1 MKILSKN
8 RKGLTPVLSMV
19 LLLMIAVAAVGIMY
33 GFVMKL
39 QKGTQNTIQKQTGSI
54 QQKIQQQINTQ
65 FNIES
70 VYKTSDDH
78 LGISL
83 RNTGNSEICFKDL
96 TVYVNGVPTTGVVKV
111 SPASDCITPGQ
122 IMILNVTA
130 YPFPSLGQTDNIKI
144 ASTVGTFATY
154 TCSITETGQT
164 SC

>member
-1 MKILSKN
+1 MRIMPTTK
-8 RKGLTPVLSMV
+8 KGLTPVLSMV

-39 QKGTQNTIQKQTGSI
+39 QKGTQSNIQKQTGAM

-65 FNIES
+65 FDIES
-70 VYKTSDDH
+70 VFKTSDNH
-78 LGISL
+78 IGISL
-83 RNTGNSEICFKDL
+83 RNTGSSEICFKDL

-111 SPASDCITPGQ
+111 SPATDCVTPGQ

-130 YPFPSLGQTDNIKI
+130 YPFPALGQTDNIKI
-144 ASTVGTFATY
+144 ASTAGTSATY